1 MCTKGICGWVSIN
14 TLDWFLDNTTFNILV
29 DIQLTLHQQL
39 NWQSASVVECYSIPL
54 IDSWNTLH
62 STSWL
67 TLNWHSINSSIDSR
81 HLRLSVNQYPWLI
94 PRQHSINTLVD
105 TQLTL
110 HQQLNW
116 QAASAVECQS
126 IPLIDSWTTLH
137 QHPSW
142 HSIDTPST
150 AQLTGGIC
158 SWVSINTLVD
168 SWTTVH
174 QHPGWHLKLTLHQQL
189 NWQSVKSWLIFDWFL
204 WVGQHS
210 AGYCCCWSSVL
221 IEYGSRCWSRVSIKS
236 IKVPMKWNFS
246 PLFYSR
252 KLKSMLN

>member
-94 PRQHSINTLVD
+94 RGQQSINTLVD

-116 QAASAVECQS
+116 QAASAVQCQS
-126 IPLIDSWTTLH
+126 IPLI
-137 QHPSW
+137 
-142 HSIDTPST
+142 
-150 AQLTGGIC
+150 
-158 SWVSINTLVD
+158 D

-174 QHPGWHLKLTLHQQL
+174 QHPGWHSTDTPSTAQMTVGQELT
-189 NWQSVKSWLIFDWFL
+189 NFWLILMSWATLSRLLLLLIKCVDR
-204 WVGQHS
+204 
-210 AGYCCCWSSVL
+210 VL
-221 IEYGSRCWSRVSIKS
+221 IEMSIQS
-236 IKVPMKWNFS
+236 INQE
-246 PLFYSR
+246 Y
-252 KLKSMLN
+252 